1 MVFHSTFI
9 GDCFAQ
15 FKVFIYNMLDLVIY
29 STCTSDAWKPEDG
42 GGGAPLGNWN
52 FKNHLR
58 LEPEPL
64 VFFFLG

>member
-42 GGGAPLGNWN
+42 GGGV
-52 FKNHLR
+52 R
-58 LEPEPL
+58 LVNVNL
-64 VFFFLG
+64 KYS